1 MRQSELIEIETN
13 YKINKNL
20 EVWSPRIDEY
30 FKKKLHAAPHFMD
43 FSNEVAQGGD
53 TV

>member
-1 MRQSELIEIETN
+1 MAGQN
-13 YKINKNL
+13 YL
-20 EVWSPRIDEY
+20 VFTPERWSPRIDEY
-30 FKKKLHAAPHFMD
+30 FKKKLFAAPHFFD

>member
-1 MRQSELIEIETN
+1 MALQNFLVFTP
-13 YKINKNL
+13 
-20 EVWSPRIDEY
+20 EVWSPRVDEY
-30 FKKKLHAAPHFMD
+30 FKKKLHAAKHFFN